1 VKMLRRVVIWC
12 CLCGVFASPVHADD
26 VSGAQRRAA
35 LELLNA
41 IASGDPQALAQSL
54 HPDER
59 DRLRLSLLTKLRE
72 EAARNDDTLRNRFFG
87 SARPLAD
94 IERLTSVDFCVVLL
108 KRTFWRGRPFEDLKG
123 LAAVRDGD
131 LVQVLVKGRQSKDRG
146 KVEVLASV
154 SLLPYGK
161 EWRAAL
167 PSDIAAQLDDLE
179 SNRGRVLAQSMPAAP
194 VAGASAPTTPRS
206 ATKNPPGVL
215 ALLDAAEKALVDG
228 RCDLYYREHLSPN
241 FRKTQSS
248 KSLDMLINSC
258 RRSIANRE
266 LLIAALRIVRAAS
279 PNFEAGGTRAVFDV
293 AGQGLPFDRFSVE
306 QVADRWYV
314 AE

>member
-1 VKMLRRVVIWC
+1 MKMLRRVVIWC

-41 IASGDPQALAQSL
+41 IASGDPQALAESL

-131 LVQVLVKGRQSKDRG
+131 LVQ
-146 KVEVLASV
+146 
-154 SLLPYGK
+154 
-161 EWRAAL
+161 
-167 PSDIAAQLDDLE
+167 
-179 SNRGRVLAQSMPAAP
+179 
-194 VAGASAPTTPRS
+194 
-206 ATKNPPGVL
+206 
-215 ALLDAAEKALVDG
+215 
-228 RCDLYYREHLSPN
+228 
-241 FRKTQSS
+241 
-248 KSLDMLINSC
+248 
-258 RRSIANRE
+258 
-266 LLIAALRIVRAAS
+266 
-279 PNFEAGGTRAVFDV
+279 
-293 AGQGLPFDRFSVE
+293 
-306 QVADRWYV
+306 
-314 AE
+314 